1 MLILTKEIKQ
11 AMKFYKMPRALF
23 ESKEYQNLSIKAKTM
38 YMLLFDRLDLSV
50 KNGWTDEQGYT
61 YQYYTIEQFMIDLG
75 CSNRVVVKT
84 KKELAD
90 NDLLKEAQQGAN
102 KPNRLYLGVPKDQQG
117 VTKSHNGHDE
127 STQQGVTKSHN
138 GHDES
143 TQQGVT
149 KSHGIKTNI
158 SRLINKTDIS
168 RTTNQEEAAEAAP
181 NPIFEK
187 LKEAFGEMS
196 VGGRV
201 VEEVED
207 LLETHGQALVLLA
220 LDETILNAG
229 KSIRYT
235 RAILENWQGR
245 GLKTVEQ
252 VKQNKADYQQQKQPP
267 QKAKPQ
273 TREEWEKNW
282 SEEHPF

>member
-1 MLILTKEIKQ
+1 MGNRRMISKTVTRKQRFLQMPLEVQALYFHLIQDTDDDGVVEAFPVIRMIGATEDSLRLLQAKEFIRPLNDE
-11 AMKFYKMPRALF
+11 MVYFVMDF
-23 ESKEYQNLSIKAKTM
+23 HEQNTVRP
-38 YMLLFDRLDLSV
+38 DRKVNSV
-50 KNGWTDEQGYT
+50 H
-61 YQYYTIEQFMIDLG
+61 IDLL
-75 CSNRVVVKT
+75 RKT
-84 KKELAD
+84 FPEIELVEPKRRADRPKKPLND
-90 NDLLKEAQQGAN
+90 NGQ
-102 KPNRLYLGVPKDQQG
+102 PKDNQRT
-117 VTKSHNGHDE
+117 TKGR
-127 STQQGVTKSHN
+127 Q
-138 GHDES
+138 
-143 TQQGVT
+143 
-149 KSHGIKTNI
+149 NI
-158 SRLINKTDIS
+158 SQSKLSKDNIS
-168 RTTNQEEAAEAAP
+168 QSKANQEEAAEAAAQ

-282 SEEHPF
+282 SDEHPF